1 MLLGETY
8 LPHQIHL
15 HTHSDDAL
23 HRIMQPDIVIVR
35 DGQDYRLLHGYL
47 HLANELTISDKLY
60 VDVQGDGKVM
70 IVKTHEGYFIR
81 KDDQLVPLLRS

>member
-1 MLLGETY
+1 MLLGETTSRTKSTY
-8 LPHQIHL
+8 TH
-15 HTHSDDAL
+15 HSDDAL